1 MISGFSFKIL
11 FLDDDGNCLDTTHT
25 DIQVTAT
32 EDQEEDRY
40 GAELIAPAFAVLI
53 SSSQG
58 VYTHKHSSRRDRIHV
73 CLAG

>member
-32 EDQEEDRY
+32 EDQEEDRDKAY
-40 GAELIAPAFAVLI
+40 SQADEWATEQLADCAADDFEI
-53 SSSQG
+53 SLVSA
-58 VYTHKHSSRRDRIHV
+58 Y
-73 CLAG
+73 